1 MAHEELAKRHGILLS
16 VMEFCNQSW
25 NFTNFAR
32 ELYQICMFFATAMK
46 LNIDVE
52 SLHFPTF
59 LRKATR
65 MQN

>member
-1 MAHEELAKRHGILLS
+1 MVMEKSWHRKNWPK

-25 NFTNFAR
+25 NFTNFAL
-32 ELYQICMFFATAMK
+32 ELYQICMLFATAMK

-59 LRKATR
+59 LRKATG